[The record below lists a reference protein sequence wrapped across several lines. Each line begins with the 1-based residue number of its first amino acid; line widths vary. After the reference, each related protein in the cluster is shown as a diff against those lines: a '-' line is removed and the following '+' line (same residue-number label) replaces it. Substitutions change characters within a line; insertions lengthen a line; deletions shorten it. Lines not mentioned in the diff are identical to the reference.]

1 MPECIFVVC
10 KPDFSVSTP
19 ELYAVIDEKQ
29 IANRPDS
36 AAMESAILAGDL
48 DAIAHTVCNVFDPI
62 VTEGHPEL
70 NYIKSIMNTYGGV
83 GYQMTGSGSAVYGI
97 VGNFENAA
105 VICNML
111 RDNYSQI
118 YIAKTV

>member
-1 MPECIFVVC
+1 
-10 KPDFSVSTP
+10 
-19 ELYAVIDEKQ
+19 
-29 IANRPDS
+29 
-36 AAMESAILAGDL
+36 MESALLAKDL
-48 DAIAHTVCNVFDPI
+48 GKIAENLWNVFDPI
-62 VTEGHPEL
+62 VTAEHPEL

-97 VGNFENAA
+97 TGNFENAA

-118 YIAKTV
+118 YIAKPV